1 MINKIM
7 LRRAKTSDIN
17 TLAELRW
24 KLCTDDSPDNTIIYH
39 GQLTADGSPF
49 WTRSSFLQP
58 VHYQGQAAMLKI
70 SIGADEIRG
79 AQLMAWWDGDGAV
92 KVLDYTDN
100 ALLLERALGNKSLVK
115 MSYSGLDDQ
124 ASKIICH
131 VAARLHASRKQPL
144 PDLMPLSICFEALM
158 HTAVTHGGIFDKA
171 ASLARS
177 LLIKPEEV
185 VFLHG
190 DLHHRNILDSGSQ
203 GWLAID
209 PKGFLGER
217 GFDFANIFCNPDTN
231 IAT

>member
-1 MINKIM
+1 M
-7 LRRAKTSDIN
+7 T
-17 TLAELRW
+17 
-24 KLCTDDSPDNTIIYH
+24 C
-39 GQLTADGSPF
+39 
-49 WTRSSFLQP
+49 
-58 VHYQGQAAMLKI
+58 
-70 SIGADEIRG
+70 
-79 AQLMAWWDGDGAV
+79 
-92 KVLDYTDN
+92 
-100 ALLLERALGNKSLVK
+100 
-115 MSYSGLDDQ
+115 SGLDDQ

-144 PDLMPLSICFEALM
+144 PDLMPLSICFEALI

-185 VFLHG
+185 VVLHG

-231 IAT
+231 IATSPGRLMKQVIVITKMAHLNQHRLLAWIVSWAALSATWHIEDGENPDTALAIAKIGLEALHL